1 MMYTRIVGF
10 KKPHIIAFFKKKNF
24 PENFPENP
32 LKKIRREK
40 VVLIGSCLV
49 SLDSYG
55 CQDIQ
60 SEDDQTRF

>member
-10 KKPHIIAFFKKKNF
+10 KKPHIIAFLEKKNF
-24 PENFPENP
+24 PKNFPENP

-40 VVLIGSCLV
+40 VVLNGTCLV

-55 CQDIQ
+55 CQDI
-60 SEDDQTRF
+60 